1 MAAVGTGAMA
11 GAGTGA
17 MAGPEVE
24 RLRHRALA
32 GESRAR
38 VLDALRRAGRGLDAF
53 ELAAEVGLH
62 VSTVRFHLRALEAAG
77 LVVGAVERSGRPGR
91 PRVVHRAA
99 PDTEEGRR
107 YLELSRALATSLRR
121 ARADAAR
128 AALDAGRAWG
138 REAAAAAGA
147 RPRSPAEAVRALVG
161 ILDGLGFAPEAAG
174 GGGSVTVQLRRCPF
188 LEVARAAPEVVCRVH
203 LGIMRGAL
211 SVWGSG
217 VRATELRPFVEPG
230 LCVARLSLA
239 GREVG
244 SGV

>member
-1 MAAVGTGAMA
+1 MA
-11 GAGTGA
+11 G
-17 MAGPEVE
+17 VE
-24 RLRHRALA
+24 AELLRHRALA
-32 GESRAR
+32 GESRTR

-53 ELAAEVGLH
+53 ELAAAVGLH

-77 LVVGAVERSGRPGR
+77 LVVRAVERSGRPGR

-99 PDTEEGRR
+99 PDGGQDGRR
-107 YLELSRALATSLRR
+107 YLELARALAASLRR

-128 AALDAGRAWG
+128 AALQAGRAWG
-138 REAAAAAGA
+138 REAALAAGE
-147 RPRSPAEAVRALVG
+147 RPRSPGEAVRALVG
-161 ILDGLGFAPEAAG
+161 LLDELGFAPEAVG
-174 GGGSVTVQLRRCPF
+174 GEGSVTVRLRRCPF

-211 SVWGSG
+211 SAWGSG
-217 VRATELRPFVEPG
+217 VRATDLRPFVEPD

-239 GREVG
+239 RREVG

>member
-1 MAAVGTGAMA
+1 MATATAGSTRRMEPGSMA
-11 GAGTGA
+11 DARA
-17 MAGPEVE
+17 EL
-24 RLRHRALA
+24 LRHRALA

-38 VLDALRRAGRGLDAF
+38 VLEALRRAERGMDAS
-53 ELAAEVGLH
+53 ELAARVGLH

-77 LVVGAVERSGRPGR
+77 LVVRAVERSGRPGR

-99 PDTEEGRR
+99 LDGGER
-107 YLELSRALATSLRR
+107 YAELARALAASLRR

-128 AALDAGRAWG
+128 AALGAGRAWG
-138 REAAAAAGA
+138 REAALATGE
-147 RPRSPAEAVRALVG
+147 RPASPGEAVRALVG
-161 ILDGLGFAPEAAG
+161 ILDELGFAPEAVG
-174 GGGSVTVQLRRCPF
+174 GEGSVAVRLRRCPF
-188 LEVARAAPEVVCRVH
+188 VEVARADPEVVCSVH

-211 SVWGSG
+211 SAWGSG

>member
-1 MAAVGTGAMA
+1 MAGVGTGAV
-11 GAGTGA
+11 
-17 MAGPEVE
+17 AGPEVE
-24 RLRHRALA
+24 RLRHRALV

-77 LVVGAVERSGRPGR
+77 LVVRAVERSGRPGR

-99 PDTEEGRR
+99 PDGEEEGRR

-147 RPRSPAEAVRALVG
+147 RPRSTAEAVRALVG
-161 ILDGLGFAPEAAG
+161 ILDGLGFAPEAVG

-188 LEVARAAPEVVCRVH
+188 LEVARETPEVVCSVH

-211 SVWGSG
+211 SAWGSE
-217 VRATELRPFVEPG
+217 VRATELRSFVEPG
-230 LCVARLSLA
+230 LCVARLSL
-239 GREVG
+239 GRREVG